1 MAEDENVGPVQK
13 TSEQAR
19 DRGQLPPCR
28 ALPTFHRCSAVVF
41 TLSLLALAANVEATL
56 RELPD
61 ISRVRQP
68 SVFDRR
74 GGAPK

>member
-1 MAEDENVGPVQK
+1 MAEDENVSPVKK

-19 DRGQLPPCR
+19 DRGELQPCH
-28 ALPTFHRCSAVVF
+28 ALPAFHCHSAVVF
-41 TLSLLALAANVEATL
+41 TQSLLALTANVDATF

-68 SVFDRR
+68 SVLERC
-74 GGAPK
+74 GGTPK